1 MPRDDR
7 LFRGAYPRSR
17 EGFPARL
24 AGFSLR
30 W

>member
-7 LFRGAYPRSR
+7 LFRGAYPVRR